1 MNDTQGNE
9 MIKAL
14 ISKVI
19 ELGTA
24 VKDTGEL
31 IRQLP
36 NPQEPLER
44 FNEQLGT
51 LAANILKMEASMKGM
66 DRQLV
71 GMGALQEALDRHA
84 QLFEKPLEKTVHYRH
99 FLGKPVVVFLAMGL
113 CIVVL
118 TTLWVMGWNGAAQY
132 RENDLKWR
140 YAKLL
145 MNVPIQVMVDSAERR
160 YEADP
165 GQFKK
170 DVIAEEERQREL
182 TEYMI
187 RQEELDSAGARLK
200 RGKKIQ

>member
-1 MNDTQGNE
+1 
-9 MIKAL
+9 MIKVL

-24 VKDTGEL
+24 VDKTGEL

-36 NPQEPLER
+36 NQQEPLER
-44 FNEQLGT
+44 WEQQLKT
-51 LAANILKMEASMKGM
+51 LAANIVKMEAGMKGL

-71 GMGALQEALDRHA
+71 GMEALQEALYRHA

-99 FLGKPVVVFLAMGL
+99 FLGKPAVVFLAMGL
-113 CIVVL
+113 CIMVL
-118 TTLWVMGWNGAAQY
+118 GMLWVMGWNSAASY
-132 RENDLKWR
+132 KENDLKWR

-160 YEADP
+160 YEANP

-187 RQEELDSAGARLK
+187 RQEELDSTGARLK
-200 RGKKIQ
+200 RGKRIQ